1 MSWNIVDSLLGMT
14 LLGAEWV
21 LWLLLALSVISVA
34 IIIER
39 AVFFYTRKTD
49 MPSLLPKLNNFVAKQ
64 DSSVIEECSTSQSPI
79 AKMIQVGLNSQASG
93 KEAMLSAMSSHMIM
107 QKQKF
112 EKGMTFLGTLGNNA
126 VFIGLL
132 GTVIGV
138 IQAFD
143 SLGQASETGPQV
155 VMAGISE
162 ALVATA
168 VGLFVAIPS
177 VIAYNVFN
185 RKIKHML
192 QNAEIVQRIVVSNEK
207 N

>member
-21 LWLLLALSVISVA
+21 LWLLLALSVISIA

-39 AVFFYTRKTD
+39 TVYFYTRKTNLQSFLANLNSHLIAKD
-49 MPSLLPKLNNFVAKQ
+49 SGAIQSLC
-64 DSSVIEECSTSQSPI
+64 EGSQSPI
-79 AKMIQVGLNSQASG
+79 AQMVKAGLDSEAKG
-93 KEAMLSAMSSHMIM
+93 KEAMSSSMSSFIIT
-107 QKQKF
+107 QKQGF
-112 EKGMTFLGTLGNNA
+112 EKGMTFLGTLGNNS

-132 GTVIGV
+132 GTVIGI

-168 VGLFVAIPS
+168 VGLFVAIPA

-185 RKIKHML
+185 RKIKNML
-192 QNAEIVQRIVVSNEK
+192 QNADIVQKMILSNK
-207 N
+207 S